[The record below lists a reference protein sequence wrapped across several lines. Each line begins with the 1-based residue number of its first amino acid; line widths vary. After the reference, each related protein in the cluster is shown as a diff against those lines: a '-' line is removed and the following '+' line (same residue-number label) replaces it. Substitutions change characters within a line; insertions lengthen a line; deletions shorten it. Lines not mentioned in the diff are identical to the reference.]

1 MKCSAIA
8 ASLSVGLLLSM
19 SASATGS
26 ANYSDVVNQAW
37 QKFKDDNS
45 GKVADYIPA
54 LAKYSAGN
62 YAIALAT
69 VDGKLYLAGNTGQK
83 FPLESLTKIFTL
95 AMVLNQYGSDEV
107 LNKLGANAT
116 GLPFNSGLA
125 IELRSDR
132 LQNPLVN
139 AGAISTVSLVK
150 AKDADARWQTIISNM
165 DAFADSHLNVNQDVY
180 RSESATNQH
189 NQALGRLMLSYR
201 RIYSNVDEAVDL
213 YTRQCSVEAT
223 TVQLAKMG
231 AVLANGGRSPFNG
244 RQLLPARYVPG
255 VLSEMVIAGLYD
267 DSGKWLYSVGL
278 PAKSGVGGGM
288 VAVVPGQY
296 AVAVYS
302 PPLDPQGNSVRA
314 QEAIR
319 YIANETG
326 SSLWQPH

>member
-8 ASLSVGLLLSM
+8 ASLSVGLLLGM
-19 SASATGS
+19 SASAAGN

-132 LQNPLVN
+132 LKSR
-139 AGAISTVSLVK
+139 G
-150 AKDADARWQTIISNM
+150 WQTAAYPLPQHRHDTVIMRILIRNGI
-165 DAFADSHLNVNQDVY
+165 
-180 RSESATNQH
+180 SATLMKSLAQDIRNII
-189 NQALGRLMLSYR
+189 NRLAA
-201 RIYSNVDEAVDL
+201 IPEPD
-213 YTRQCSVEAT
+213 
-223 TVQLAKMG
+223 
-231 AVLANGGRSPFNG
+231 
-244 RQLLPARYVPG
+244 
-255 VLSEMVIAGLYD
+255 
-267 DSGKWLYSVGL
+267 
-278 PAKSGVGGGM
+278 
-288 VAVVPGQY
+288 VAM
-296 AVAVYS
+296 A
-302 PPLDPQGNSVRA
+302 
-314 QEAIR
+314 
-319 YIANETG
+319 
-326 SSLWQPH
+326 

>member
-132 LQNPLVN
+132 LQNPLV
-139 AGAISTVSLVK
+139 
-150 AKDADARWQTIISNM
+150 
-165 DAFADSHLNVNQDVY
+165 
-180 RSESATNQH
+180 
-189 NQALGRLMLSYR
+189 
-201 RIYSNVDEAVDL
+201 
-213 YTRQCSVEAT
+213 
-223 TVQLAKMG
+223 
-231 AVLANGGRSPFNG
+231 
-244 RQLLPARYVPG
+244 
-255 VLSEMVIAGLYD
+255 SEMVIAGLYD

-319 YIANETG
+319 YIANGTG

>member
-1 MKCSAIA
+1 M
-8 ASLSVGLLLSM
+8 
-19 SASATGS
+19 
-26 ANYSDVVNQAW
+26 
-37 QKFKDDNS
+37 
-45 GKVADYIPA
+45 
-54 LAKYSAGN
+54 
-62 YAIALAT
+62 
-69 VDGKLYLAGNTGQK
+69 
-83 FPLESLTKIFTL
+83 
-95 AMVLNQYGSDEV
+95 
-107 LNKLGANAT
+107 
-116 GLPFNSGLA
+116 
-125 IELRSDR
+125 
-132 LQNPLVN
+132 
-139 AGAISTVSLVK
+139 
-150 AKDADARWQTIISNM
+150 
-165 DAFADSHLNVNQDVY
+165 
-180 RSESATNQH
+180 
-189 NQALGRLMLSYR
+189 
-201 RIYSNVDEAVDL
+201 DL